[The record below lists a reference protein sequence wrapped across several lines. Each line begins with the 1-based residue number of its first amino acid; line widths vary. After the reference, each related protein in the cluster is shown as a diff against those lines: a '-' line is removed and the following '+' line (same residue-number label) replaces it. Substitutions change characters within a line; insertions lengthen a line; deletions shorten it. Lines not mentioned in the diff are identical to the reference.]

1 MQRVR
6 DSPYIQLEHAL
17 RGFERI
23 CAVTF
28 ADDAVGQRRP
38 PSVGALPMRNDNQI
52 AKLAAMRQ
60 RLNNAIASFRIEG
73 IEPTPAELAELELV
87 VSGQISASEL
97 TARIIAGFQR
107 AR

>member
-1 MQRVR
+1 
-6 DSPYIQLEHAL
+6 
-17 RGFERI
+17 
-23 CAVTF
+23 
-28 ADDAVGQRRP
+28 
-38 PSVGALPMRNDNQI
+38 MRNDNQI

-73 IEPTPAELAELELV
+73 IEPTRAERNELELV

-97 TARIIAGFQR
+97 TARIIADLQR